1 MPDTLAPD
9 TATPAAPLPA
19 AEVEERLR
27 VFFEENY
34 EVLRFEGGHRLAPDV
49 LDGAFQQVLAYW
61 RKLRDVAE
69 RVTDTEVKLTLPNQT
84 TPEGRRFGIEGVVD
98 IVREEGHTILYDLKT
113 HEADYVRQNLDS
125 YAPQL
130 NVYAHIWQ
138 VLRGQDLNE
147 TAIISTVLPE
157 PLREALNRGD
167 QARLDALM
175 ARWEPLIPIPF
186 DNSHVAE
193 TVAKFGA
200 VVDKIES
207 HEFAPP
213 PVEVLGSSLAGQSA
227 RFVTN
232 VCRNCDARYS
242 CDSYR
247 EYVLQAGLASARTF
261 RAYYTANTT
270 DVERDDW
277 LRAGLLADDDK
288 NLDLFE

>member
-1 MPDTLAPD
+1 MPDMLSLGIAD
-9 TATPAAPLPA
+9 TTAPLTT
-19 AEVEERLR
+19 EDVETRLR
-27 VFFEENY
+27 EFFDENY

-49 LDGAFQQVLAYW
+49 IEGAFQQVLAYW

-69 RVTDTEVKLTLPNQT
+69 RVTDTEVKLTLPNQV
-84 TPEGRRFGIEGVVD
+84 TPAGRKFGIEGVVD

-113 HEADYVRQNLDS
+113 HEADYVRQNLDA

-138 VLRGQDLNE
+138 VLRGQNLNE

-157 PLREALNRGD
+157 PLREAMNRGD

-186 DNSHVAE
+186 DNSNVAE
-193 TVAKFGA
+193 TVALFGA

-213 PVEVLGSSLAGQSA
+213 PVEVLGSSLSGQSA

-247 EYVLQAGLASARTF
+247 EYVLQAGLAASRTF
-261 RAYYTANTT
+261 RAYYSANTT

-277 LRAGLLADDDK
+277 LRAGLLADGDK